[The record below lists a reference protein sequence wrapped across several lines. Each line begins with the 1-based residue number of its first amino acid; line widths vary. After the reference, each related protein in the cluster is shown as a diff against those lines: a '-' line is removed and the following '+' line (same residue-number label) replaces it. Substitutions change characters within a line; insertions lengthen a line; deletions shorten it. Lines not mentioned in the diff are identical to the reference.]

1 MQKHKISW
9 LVLISM
15 MLMVQAGA
23 QQKRGL
29 MVALNSDFLA
39 VPLTGKSAVVRS
51 SGVDLGYT
59 LTPAF
64 SIEAG
69 WDSRTLLD
77 EVQAGFEQKNGIKLG
92 VGYRMRNDPSHFTSL
107 QLCSSVV
114 KGLENASDFAANL
127 GLRWYIAD
135 SFFIGTGIRY
145 DQWKTN
151 PFRVGN
157 EQSLN
162 WYWQLGFRYTI
173 GHKKE

>member
-127 GLRWYIAD
+127 GLRWFIAD